1 MIQAEIR
8 QLQCGATKCNR
19 PIIVY
24 CLVGNYGMRIL
35 EPFKTLFGFL
45 VRDERGAGV
54 LEGLTAGYMVEMMM
68 AVNDVPDRLI
78 RDLLDFV
85 QVSGHRLGP
94 SVAYRIGRDHAL
106 LGDDKHCLR
115 AAVTKNI
122 NVLGALYFSGR
133 KRRLLLRL
141 GRVGQNG
148 YRQYCAYDDLKY
160 K

>member
-8 QLQCGATKCNR
+8 ELQCGAAECNR
-19 PIIVY
+19 PIIIY
-24 CLVGNYGMRIL
+24 CLVGNYRMRIL

-54 LEGLTAGYMVEMMM
+54 LEGLTAGYMIEMMM
-68 AVNDVPDRLI
+68 AVNHVPDRLI
-78 RDLLDFV
+78 RDLLDLV

-94 SVAYRIGRDHAL
+94 SVADRIGRDHAL

-122 NVLGALYFSGR
+122 NILGAVYFSGR
-133 KRRLLLRL
+133 KRRLLLGL
-141 GRVGQNG
+141 GRSVQNR
-148 YRQYCAYDDLKY
+148 YRQCCAYHDIK
-160 K
+160 